1 MSIAVTSVLWKSMF
15 GFICSVYTLGMLFRL
30 STWENLELKEF
41 WIIGI
46 IHLFQNKTIECLQVG
61 RVVAL

>member
-30 STWENLELKEF
+30 STWVKLLEF
-41 WIIGI
+41 WIKGI